1 MPESSVTAFSR
12 KRDIGGCGEN
22 YVECFARALL
32 PSVCPLPATKTV
44 RVLSF
49 LQAAGFILTKQA
61 PTQSRFQYHHFLQ
74 CFELTAMLANH
85 GLPSNKQ
92 NYDS

>member
-1 MPESSVTAFSR
+1 MRRHQSNVQEFKMPESSVTAFSR

-49 LQAAGFILTKQA
+49 LQAGRFYSNNA
-61 PTQSRFQYHHFLQ
+61 PT
-74 CFELTAMLANH
+74 
-85 GLPSNKQ
+85 PS
-92 NYDS
+92 